1 MLVIFVLSVLDS
13 FWRMPILG
21 YVHDMIWGVT
31 LIRTHAN
38 TYTDDLYKS
47 GYDIVNRSGE
57 KKWNCI
63 SVL

>member
-1 MLVIFVLSVLDS
+1 
-13 FWRMPILG
+13 MPILG

-57 KKWNCI
+57 KSGI
-63 SVL
+63 VSVL